1 MHRLLRIEWDAIA
14 GVVAAIAAIVLH
26 FLHVIDTEVLAV
38 ITLVLIAAMFLRL
51 LRSEHGQR
59 RVAAGVERGERLL
72 GQLVRGTKPPDVLV
86 IGPREIRAASTEFSR
101 GAAGEMVWFN
111 VCLSMFERQPL
122 FDALLR
128 PAIENPAVTAV
139 TFVLDERQRERWDRD
154 VWPKVGGLRW
164 RRQGRSAALVQA
176 ARGRL
181 VHSGGQAGYRNPGV
195 PAQLLGRT
203 IHVAARWPRRA
214 ALHLPRDRTLGAG
227 RAPRGRRPRAPAV
240 AIRAGRAAVS
250 QRRPACS
257 IRAHHRCGPR
267 GKTCFSLRRK
277 TY

>member
-139 TFVLDERQRERWDRD
+139 TFVLDERQREQWDRD
-154 VWPKVGGLRW
+154 VWPKVVASGAAGKVAPPHWCKLQEDVSFILADRLATGTPECLLSFW
-164 RRQGRSAALVQA
+164 GEPFMSRHVGRDVPRYIFHVTGHSELVE
-176 ARGRL
+176 RL
-181 VHSGGQAGYRNPGV
+181 ADV
-195 PAQLLGRT
+195 
-203 IHVAARWPRRA
+203 
-214 ALHLPRDRTLGAG
+214 DRE
-227 RAPRGRRPRAPAV
+227 
-240 AIRAGRAAVS
+240 
-250 QRRPACS
+250 
-257 IRAHHRCGPR
+257 HRLSR
-267 GKTCFSLRRK
+267 
-277 TY
+277 